1 MDIAKKVLM
10 LCMRALCMAE
20 RVGVL
25 GMMCEWEASSM
36 GLSAPAWG
44 GGGGGGGSELLRI
57 SIAEFDLFVFQSL
70 SAQNER
76 NESLSSLPEEKTTRP

>member
-1 MDIAKKVLM
+1 MLGGRLGGEWNRHAKCARGWGGGVGRAMDIAKKVLM

-44 GGGGGGGSELLRI
+44 GGGGGGE
-57 SIAEFDLFVFQSL
+57 
-70 SAQNER
+70 
-76 NESLSSLPEEKTTRP
+76 